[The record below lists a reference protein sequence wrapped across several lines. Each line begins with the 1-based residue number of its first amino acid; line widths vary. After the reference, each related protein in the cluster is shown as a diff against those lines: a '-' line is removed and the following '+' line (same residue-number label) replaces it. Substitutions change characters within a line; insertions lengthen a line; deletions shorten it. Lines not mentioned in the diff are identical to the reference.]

1 MYTIIEKVM
10 ILKGVDFFSRCTT
23 RELSQIAAISEEV
36 SCPSGDVI
44 FHEGDPNNALF
55 VVLTGSVKLEK
66 EKEDVGTIGPNE
78 AFGVWSLFDEEP
90 RLVDAVAAEETRLLR
105 LDREDFFDL
114 LSEQFDITQKI
125 FQSIV
130 GKLKS
135 LIK

>member
-36 SCPSGDVI
+36 EYPSGGDI
-44 FHEGDPNNALF
+44 FREGDPNNALF
-55 VVLTGSVKLEK
+55 VVLSGFVRLVKDK
-66 EKEDVGTIGPNE
+66 EEVGTVGPSE
-78 AFGVWSLFDEEP
+78 AFGVWSL
-90 RLVDAVAAEETRLLR
+90 LR
-105 LDREDFFDL
+105 IDREDFFDL

-130 GKLKS
+130 SRLKT